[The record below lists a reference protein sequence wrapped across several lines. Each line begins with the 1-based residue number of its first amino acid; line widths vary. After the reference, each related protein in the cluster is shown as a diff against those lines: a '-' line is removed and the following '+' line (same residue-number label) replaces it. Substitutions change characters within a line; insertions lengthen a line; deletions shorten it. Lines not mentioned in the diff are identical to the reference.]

1 MLYCEHSTCNHG
13 YMLICCYIKFV
24 YLRIFQEAIKEKQE
38 GDWSV
43 WLSWT
48 NLFNS
53 TVESTIVLNIRVL
66 YTLETVAL
74 KRLCW
79 GYFCYKMDWFEV
91 DTRQFETCST
101 PGSRN
106 VFIFILNILVRIV
119 CDFDCLV
126 ILWLGGRKG
135 IRPVKTEWWGAGV
148 VICLKRGA
156 DLHMAQLMPLSLTV
170 SCFSKIQ
177 IGFTF
182 LVPAHLGSPGKRAV
196 KRMCVCVW
204 LSCGLLAWNMHTW

>member
-1 MLYCEHSTCNHG
+1 VWPLCVRWASYVVVITTFHCCNVLCTGMLYCEHSTCNHG

-119 CDFDCLV
+119 CDFDCL
-126 ILWLGGRKG
+126 
-135 IRPVKTEWWGAGV
+135 
-148 VICLKRGA
+148 
-156 DLHMAQLMPLSLTV
+156 
-170 SCFSKIQ
+170 
-177 IGFTF
+177 
-182 LVPAHLGSPGKRAV
+182 
-196 KRMCVCVW
+196 